1 MVHPLFFTFGADS
14 NSNLLLCVCCVLLSV
29 ECREFS
35 SFATG
40 CCCAVSIARFAGAS
54 HVMSMVMSMTRA
66 WRRRPAAATDQP
78 QPASKGLGIPTA
90 VERPPRGLLG
100 LEQDDSRGRGRPDL
114 GLEQQYGS
122 RKHTFDVPW
131 QC

>member
-40 CCCAVSIARFAGAS
+40 CCAVSIARFAGAS
-54 HVMSMVMSMTRA
+54 HVMSMVMSMTRG
-66 WRRRPAAATDQP
+66 DDGQP
-78 QPASKGLGIPTA
+78 QPLI
-90 VERPPRGLLG
+90 
-100 LEQDDSRGRGRPDL
+100 SRSQPARA
-114 GLEQQYGS
+114 
-122 RKHTFDVPW
+122 
-131 QC
+131 